1 MMSRPPARAASSLS
15 PGAYAGRAGTH
26 TGRHGHRNSS
36 VQAGHGDHA
45 EAQVLLRLLAAA
57 RGGLCVLPGEEI
69 EQRAGGG
76 APS

>member
-1 MMSRPPARAASSLS
+1 MEIMQKLRC
-15 PGAYAGRAGTH
+15 
-26 TGRHGHRNSS
+26 
-36 VQAGHGDHA
+36 
-45 EAQVLLRLLAAA
+45 LLRLLAAA